1 MASDTKNAVLVMHS
15 PEALK
20 WEPVEDIV
28 ERHINPDRRHLWPF
42 ERSFPVDVRFL
53 RLNRNHDVPL
63 HHPDHLEIVCIES
76 GEIGYEVGSSRHLLR
91 TGDLIIVGG
100 GIWHRCLRTESMNSE
115 IHGLV
120 LSFLPD
126 LVLPSSGIG
135 EDMNYLLPFNA
146 TAFGLRNIIPSESGV
161 AVEISSFIRRI
172 RSELP
177 AGSNRARLAVRTYLK
192 LILMLVLNHFAD
204 SVETRAIMN
213 RGHDRLERLMPL
225 FEHIDSHSGEPIRV
239 GDAARISAMTVPY
252 FMHFFRKS
260 TGRTFIGYLNSFRV
274 ARAQSL
280 LSSTDKSIVDI
291 SYETGFCNQS
301 YFGVI
306 FRRVAGMTPLDYRR
320 RSRGSQNP
328 PPAAARLGDSEL
340 SQSLPIL
347 LPSVCHLEVSYL
359 DQPPAGQI
367 GPHGTARL

>member
-115 IHGLV
+115 IHGLA

-328 PPAAARLGDSEL
+328 PPAAARLGGSEL
-340 SQSLPIL
+340 SQSLL
-347 LPSVCHLEVSYL
+347 
-359 DQPPAGQI
+359 A
-367 GPHGTARL
+367 

>member
-1 MASDTKNAVLVMHS
+1 
-15 PEALK
+15 
-20 WEPVEDIV
+20 
-28 ERHINPDRRHLWPF
+28 
-42 ERSFPVDVRFL
+42 
-53 RLNRNHDVPL
+53 
-63 HHPDHLEIVCIES
+63 
-76 GEIGYEVGSSRHLLR
+76 
-91 TGDLIIVGG
+91 
-100 GIWHRCLRTESMNSE
+100 
-115 IHGLV
+115 
-120 LSFLPD
+120 
-126 LVLPSSGIG
+126 
-135 EDMNYLLPFNA
+135 
-146 TAFGLRNIIPSESGV
+146 
-161 AVEISSFIRRI
+161 
-172 RSELP
+172 
-177 AGSNRARLAVRTYLK
+177 
-192 LILMLVLNHFAD
+192 MLVLNHFAD

-340 SQSLPIL
+340 SQSLPML

-367 GPHGTARL
+367 GPHGTARLWAVWLQNRKFINAGQIGQLTCIVWFEQPWIWIPSWIAQRFCLPSTLKLRDCNLQVLSWRVGGSKAPGGGIHEGQECDSSGAAVRRTATELCWAALLGTPQSGRRRQTVGADEPVAITCPYGGPNQTGTVFAAQHQSFRAVLHLLTNH